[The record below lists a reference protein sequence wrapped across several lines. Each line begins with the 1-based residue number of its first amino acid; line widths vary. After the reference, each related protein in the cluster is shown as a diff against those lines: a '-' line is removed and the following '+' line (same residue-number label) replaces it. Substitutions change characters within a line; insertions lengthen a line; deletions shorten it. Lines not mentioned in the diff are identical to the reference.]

1 MTYQDIFKRYEL
13 KFLITDEQLK
23 RMQEVMREHVE
34 SDRFGR
40 SAICNLYYDTPDFL
54 LIRRS
59 LDKPFYKEKLRV
71 RSYGVASSE
80 STVFAELKKKYD
92 GIVYKRR
99 ISMTESQSVEFLQG
113 RLPPQS
119 QISRESA
126 YMFAYYKTLAPAV
139 HLSYKREAF
148 YGKEDKNLRITFDS
162 EILYR
167 TYDLSLQKGIYGSPI
182 LSDGTYLMEIKTATA
197 IPLWLTAFLSREK
210 IMKTSFSKYGKAYIS
225 IYHKLKKGEQL
236 YA

>member
-113 RLPPQS
+113 RLPPQ
-119 QISRESA
+119 
-126 YMFAYYKTLAPAV
+126 
-139 HLSYKREAF
+139 
-148 YGKEDKNLRITFDS
+148 
-162 EILYR
+162 
-167 TYDLSLQKGIYGSPI
+167 
-182 LSDGTYLMEIKTATA
+182 
-197 IPLWLTAFLSREK
+197 
-210 IMKTSFSKYGKAYIS
+210 
-225 IYHKLKKGEQL
+225 
-236 YA
+236 

>member
-34 SDRFGR
+34 RDRFGR

-119 QISRESA
+119 QISREIA
-126 YMFAYYKTLAPAV
+126 YMFEYYKMLAPAV